1 MQVTNQ
7 YRNNIIASNSTKT
20 INSQVITTDKKY
32 YDTVLDIE
40 KELSSS
46 NTTKSETLTSIIYN
60 KYAHDTGPDCP
71 YSYLA
76 DEFEVINYNGVQF
89 QCDYNKNAL
98 CLGDIS
104 NEEEVLTIPLS
115 EGGSLKVNRNNLDE
129 LAQAIGMFSPED
141 VKRILDAIAT
151 DAKLKSKQTEID
163 SMENKTYQNISE
175 DILTE

>member
-7 YRNNIIASNSTKT
+7 YRNNVLASNSAKN
-20 INSQVITTDKKY
+20 INTQVITTNKKY
-32 YDTVLDIE
+32 SDTVLDIE
-40 KELSSS
+40 KESSSS
-46 NTTKSETLTSIIYN
+46 NITKSGMLTSNIYN
-60 KYAHDTGPDCP
+60 KYAHDTADTKFP

-76 DEFEVINYNGVQF
+76 DDLGVINYNGVQF
-89 QCDYNKNAL
+89 KCDYEKNAL

-104 NEEEVLTIPLS
+104 NEENVLTIPLS
-115 EGGSLKVNRNNLDE
+115 EGGTLKVNRNNLDE

-175 DILTE
+175 